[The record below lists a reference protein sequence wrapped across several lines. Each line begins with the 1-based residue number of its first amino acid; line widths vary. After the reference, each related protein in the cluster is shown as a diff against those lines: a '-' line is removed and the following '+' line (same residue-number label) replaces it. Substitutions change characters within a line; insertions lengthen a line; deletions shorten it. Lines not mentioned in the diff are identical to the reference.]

1 MNAISIH
8 ANWTP
13 FIANMTENNEHGGT
27 ISSAR
32 GHLLWEFLQMK
43 MTKGVAN
50 VDTEQWSALLCY
62 GEL

>member
-1 MNAISIH
+1 MDAISIH

-13 FIANMTENNEHGGT
+13 FIANMTKNNEHDGT

-32 GHLLWEFLQMK
+32 GHLPWQFLQMK

-50 VDTEQWSALLCY
+50 VDTEQ
-62 GEL
+62 